1 MDKQDPILEQ
11 IISERLLPLFYH
23 DDVEVCLSVVKA
35 LYINKILWIPGGMTA
50 TEIQQA
56 ENAGCTLIKLF
67 PGYVWGP
74 FYIPA
79 IKPLFHNLGF
89 VVTGGVKTSKENLSA
104 WFKGGAAGVGPGN
117 KNKLITNKV
126 PADKDQGAS
135 STVTKEVL
143 NRIQSFKKTAII

>member
-79 IKPLFHNLGF
+79 IKPLFHKPGF
-89 VVTGGVKTSKENLSA
+89 VVTGGVETSKENLSA
-104 WFKGGAAGVGPGN
+104 WFKSGVTGVGLVS
-117 KNKLITNKV
+117 KLITNKV
-126 PADKDQGAS
+126 PADNDQGAT
-135 STVTKEVL
+135 STTTKEVL
-143 NRIQSFKKTAII
+143 NHIQSFKKTAFI